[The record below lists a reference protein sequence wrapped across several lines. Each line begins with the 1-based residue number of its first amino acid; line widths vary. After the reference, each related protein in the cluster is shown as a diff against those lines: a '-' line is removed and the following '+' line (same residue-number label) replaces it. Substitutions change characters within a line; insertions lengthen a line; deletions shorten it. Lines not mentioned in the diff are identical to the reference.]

1 MTHSAANEHADAAK
15 EQVSQVR
22 SLPHALRWLPG
33 TITVLL
39 TLMTLDYLFNLGLL
53 TVVTGLETQF
63 YYAVV
68 ALLLPLVYL
77 LWPMLSSGQ
86 DKPVP
91 WYDYVLFL
99 LTAIV
104 GGYFVV
110 QAEPILERG
119 WAFAAPESISTVGGA
134 ALGWVSTNFGWLFSA
149 LAIVVILYM
158 LVVGYGRSG
167 GVRLGSDDE
176 QPEFSTTSWI
186 AMLFSAGIAW

>member
-1 MTHSAANEHADAAK
+1 MTSPTNNGSHDDPPARGTSKGGRVDGVKRVIDEVTTPGLVH
-15 EQVSQVR
+15 
-22 SLPHALRWLPG
+22 PALIPG
-33 TITVLL
+33 IGVEK
-39 TLMTLDYLFNLGLL
+39 
-53 TVVTGLETQF
+53 TGRVF
-63 YYAVV
+63 PMNWGVFIFAAVV
-68 ALLLPLVYL
+68 A
-77 LWPMLSSGQ
+77 
-86 DKPVP
+86 
-91 WYDYVLFL
+91 
-99 LTAIV
+99 V
-104 GGYFVV
+104 GV
-110 QAEPILERG
+110 IT